1 MGKQWVRL
9 HPCIMDAQSELNL
22 SIPIELR
29 SKTVFLVKR
38 LLRKKAFFCTECEY
52 VSILLQNC
60 HISVTH

>member
-38 LLRKKAFFCTECEY
+38 LLRKRL
-52 VSILLQNC
+52 S
-60 HISVTH
+60 SVLNVNMFQFAYKTVIYL